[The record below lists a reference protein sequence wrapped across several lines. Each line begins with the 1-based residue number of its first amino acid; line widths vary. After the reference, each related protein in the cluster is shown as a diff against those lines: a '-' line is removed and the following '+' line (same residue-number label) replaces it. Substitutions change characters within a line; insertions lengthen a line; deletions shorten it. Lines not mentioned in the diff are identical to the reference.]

1 MTKWVLV
8 QKCKAGSIFEKSVK
22 VIHINQAKQEK
33 SHIHI
38 TQYRKNHSTKFS
50 ICYRLNYFCPLKIY
64 LWNSKPLVLRL

>member
-22 VIHINQAKQEK
+22 VIHINQSKQEK

-38 TQYRKNHSTKFS
+38 TQYRKKTFN
-50 ICYRLNYFCPLKIY
+50 KIQH
-64 LWNSKPLVLRL
+64 LL